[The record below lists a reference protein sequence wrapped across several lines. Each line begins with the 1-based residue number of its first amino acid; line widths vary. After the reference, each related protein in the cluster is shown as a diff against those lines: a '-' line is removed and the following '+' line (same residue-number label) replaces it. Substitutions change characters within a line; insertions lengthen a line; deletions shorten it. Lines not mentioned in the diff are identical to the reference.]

1 MNVHFIVCTLYMY
14 VSSVYLISVYP
25 VYKLL
30 NINKIYFVILSVPN
44 WINNSLKK
52 KNGRLLFAI

>member
-1 MNVHFIVCTLYMY
+1 MY
-14 VSSVYLISVYP
+14 PIYIYIYIYIYISSVYLIFVYP

-52 KNGRLLFAI
+52 KNVRLLFAI